1 MAMIEDY
8 IKEDG
13 NSLNDVLQNK
23 VNEIFDT
30 IDTSLMYL
38 QSDVESGTLSNQD
51 ISNKIAEIRS
61 MIF

>member
-13 NSLNDVLQNK
+13 NTLNDVLQDK
-23 VNEIFDT
+23 VNEIFDA

-38 QSDVESGTLSNQD
+38 QSDVESGTLSDQD

>member
-23 VNEIFDT
+23 VNEIFDA